1 MKPAEAAISKRNNV
15 IGARRHGAVEV
26 TGKRTHNS
34 KTFQLPDGSY
44 HVTQTGGVM
53 HFDRGNGLEEIDLSW
68 KRTKGGWR
76 SEDAAPIITAFTDR
90 VGWRHESRT
99 GWWAEIELLTVDGN
113 APTVKPPKPDDDKL
127 HYRNVATGVD
137 IMVQLLRDGAEA
149 FKILMR
155 PAELVWRI
163 TTSPDFT
170 GSINTEPEGKDAE
183 GNSLEVQSSWDG
195 ELLTERWTGRVS
207 RISNENTRRKAWY
220 DNPALP
226 VTVDASINEH
236 IATGADDGHERNGGW
251 NGGGNDVV
259 VGTIAITSTY
269 RYDAGLRFQTINV
282 PAGATISAAT
292 LTIYVNGWTGSS
304 PFTAKLYADDV
315 DDATAWSASNKPSGI
330 TKTSASASIPV
341 IASVGAQSFDI
352 LAVVQEVL
360 GRGGWASGNDIRF
373 GIFRQGS
380 FDIFRFDAIE
390 ATGTN
395 EAQLDITYTVG
406 GGGGISIPVVIHHL
420 RQQGIA

>member
-15 IGARRHGAVEV
+15 IGTRHHDAVEV
-26 TGKRTHNS
+26 TGKRTYNS
-34 KTFQLPDGSY
+34 KTFRLPTGEM

-68 KRTKGGWR
+68 KRTKDGWR
-76 SEDAAPIITAFTDR
+76 SEDAAPIITAFTDH

-113 APTVKPPKPDDDKL
+113 APVVKPPTPDDDKL

-137 IMVQLLRDGAEA
+137 IMVQLLCDGAEA
-149 FKILMR
+149 FKTLMR

-170 GSINTEPEGKDAE
+170 GSINTTPKGVDAD
-183 GNSLEVQSSWDG
+183 GNNLEVKSSWDG

-220 DNPALP
+220 DDPVLP

-236 IATGADDGHERNGGW
+236 ITTGADDGFEYNATWINSWSELR
-251 NGGGNDVV
+251 
-259 VGTIAITSTY
+259 VGTYAVTSTN
-269 RYDAGLRFQTINV
+269 RYNAGLRFQTINV
-282 PAGATISAAT
+282 PAGATVSAAT
-292 LTIYVNGWTGSS
+292 LTLYFSGYVSGSA
-304 PFTAKLYADDV
+304 TAKLYADDV
-315 DDATAWSASNKPSGI
+315 DDAAAWSASNKPSGI
-330 TKTSASASIPV
+330 TKTTASATITPP
-341 IASVGAQSFDI
+341 SVGSHSFNI

-373 GIFRQGS
+373 GLFRQGS
-380 FDIFRFDAIE
+380 FQRLAFEAIE
-390 ATGTN
+390 RPGTN
-395 EAQLDITYTVG
+395 EAQLDITYTTG
-406 GGGGISIPVVIHHL
+406 GGGGFNVAWARNANSIL
-420 RQQGIA
+420 RVM